1 MFRNKIYKHF
11 FLELSKDFIIVL
23 FTFTSIVWT
32 VQAVNFL
39 DLVVEDGH
47 AVSVYLN
54 YSLLNLPKIFTKFI
68 PLSFLLALIM
78 TIIKF
83 DSENELTILWTSGL
97 NKIKLINFFFKVSLI
112 LTVIQL
118 SLASII
124 NPYFLNHSRSLIKSS
139 DVDFISE
146 TIKTNQFNDAIKGL
160 TIFVEE
166 KNDNGTM
173 KNIFIRD
180 DMQIFKGLENSENSK
195 NLTIFAKRGKIL
207 KRNKNFLIL
216 EDGIIQSENDFK
228 EVESVKFKR
237 TELLL
242 SGLVTKSIVV
252 PKIQETSSKNLIRCV
267 TEKNTENTIVNCPH
281 KKEKNDILSELNRRF
296 GMPLYI
302 PFISLMVSFLLIFR
316 EESKYKSL
324 YKYLYFALAF
334 ITLILAEILVR
345 YSGKSLEYTL
355 AYYLAP
361 LILIPLVYLELI
373 RKLYYENLKKK

>member
-1 MFRNKIYKHF
+1 MFSNKIYNHF
-11 FLELSKDFIIVL
+11 FQELSKDFIIVL

-47 AVSVYLN
+47 AVSVYLK
-54 YSLLNLPKIFTKFI
+54 YSLLNIPKIFTKFI

-97 NKIKLINFFFKVSLI
+97 NKIKLINFFFKISLI

-118 SLASII
+118 SLAAII

-146 TIKTNQFNDAIKGL
+146 TIKTNQFNDTIKGL
-160 TIFVEE
+160 TIYVEE
-166 KNDNGTM
+166 KSDNGTM
-173 KNIFIRD
+173 KNIFLRD
-180 DMQIFKGLENSENSK
+180 DKQIFKSLENSKNSK

-216 EDGIIQSENDFK
+216 EDGIIQSENKFK

-242 SGLVTKSIVV
+242 SGLVTKSIIV
-252 PKIQETSSKNLIRCV
+252 PKIQETSSRNLFRCIAEKD
-267 TEKNTENTIVNCPH
+267 TEIKIVNCSH
-281 KKEKNDILSELNRRF
+281 KNEKNDILSELNRRF

-302 PFISLMVSFLLIFR
+302 PFVSLMASFLLILR

-324 YKYLYFALAF
+324 YKYLYFGLAF
-334 ITLILAEILVR
+334 ATLILAEILVR
-345 YSGKSLEYTL
+345 YSGKSLDFAL

-361 LILIPLVYLELI
+361 LILIPIVYLILV
-373 RKLYYENLKKK
+373 RKLYYENLKK

>member
-1 MFRNKIYKHF
+1 MFSNKIYNHF
-11 FLELSKDFIIVL
+11 FQELSKDFIIVL

-47 AVSVYLN
+47 AVSVYLK
-54 YSLLNLPKIFTKFI
+54 YSLLNIPKIFTKFI

-97 NKIKLINFFFKVSLI
+97 NKIKLINFFFKISLI

-118 SLASII
+118 SLAAII

-146 TIKTNQFNDAIKGL
+146 TIKTNQFNDTIKGL
-160 TIFVEE
+160 TIYVEE
-166 KNDNGTM
+166 KSDNGTM
-173 KNIFIRD
+173 KNIFLRD
-180 DMQIFKGLENSENSK
+180 DKQIFKSLENSKNSK

-242 SGLVTKSIVV
+242 SGLVTKSIIV
-252 PKIQETSSKNLIRCV
+252 PKIQETSSRNLFRCIAEKD
-267 TEKNTENTIVNCPH
+267 TEIKIVNCSH
-281 KKEKNDILSELNRRF
+281 KNEKNDILSELNRRF

-302 PFISLMVSFLLIFR
+302 PFVSLMASFLLILR

-324 YKYLYFALAF
+324 YKYLYFGLAF
-334 ITLILAEILVR
+334 ATLILAEILVR
-345 YSGKSLEYTL
+345 YSGKSLDFAL

-361 LILIPLVYLELI
+361 LILIPIVYLILV
-373 RKLYYENLKKK
+373 RKLYYENLKK

>member
-1 MFRNKIYKHF
+1 MFSNKIYNHF
-11 FLELSKDFIIVL
+11 FQELSKDFIIVL

-47 AVSVYLN
+47 AVSVYLK
-54 YSLLNLPKIFTKFI
+54 YSLLNIPKIFTKFI

-118 SLASII
+118 SLAAII

-146 TIKTNQFNDAIKGL
+146 TIKTNQFNDTIKGL
-160 TIFVEE
+160 TIYVEE
-166 KNDNGTM
+166 KSENGTM
-173 KNIFIRD
+173 KNIFLRD
-180 DMQIFKGLENSENSK
+180 DKQIFKSLENSKNSK
-195 NLTIFAKRGKIL
+195 NLTIFAKRGKII

-216 EDGIIQSENDFK
+216 EDGIIQSENDSK

-242 SGLVTKSIVV
+242 SGLVTKSIIV
-252 PKIQETSSKNLIRCV
+252 PKIQETSSRNLIRCI
-267 TEKNTENTIVNCPH
+267 TEKDTEIKIINCSH
-281 KKEKNDILSELNRRF
+281 RNEKNDILSELNSRF

-302 PFISLMVSFLLIFR
+302 PFVSLIASFLLILR

-324 YKYLYFALAF
+324 YKYLYFGLAF
-334 ITLILAEILVR
+334 ATLILAEILVR
-345 YSGKSLEYTL
+345 YSGKSLDFAL

-361 LILIPLVYLELI
+361 LILIPIVYLILV
-373 RKLYYENLKKK
+373 RKLYYENLKK

>member
-47 AVSVYLN
+47 AVSVYLK
-54 YSLLNLPKIFTKFI
+54 YSLLNIPKIFTKFI

-97 NKIKLINFFFKVSLI
+97 NKIKLINFFFKISLI

-118 SLASII
+118 SLAAII

-146 TIKTNQFNDAIKGL
+146 TIKTNQFNDTIKGL
-160 TIFVEE
+160 TIYVEE
-166 KNDNGTM
+166 KSDNGTM
-173 KNIFIRD
+173 KNIFLRD
-180 DMQIFKGLENSENSK
+180 DKQIFKSLENSKNSK

-216 EDGIIQSENDFK
+216 EDGIIQSENKFK

-242 SGLVTKSIVV
+242 SGLVTKSIIV
-252 PKIQETSSKNLIRCV
+252 PKIQETSSRNLFRCIAEKD
-267 TEKNTENTIVNCPH
+267 TEIKIVNCSH
-281 KKEKNDILSELNRRF
+281 KNEKNDILSELNRRF

-302 PFISLMVSFLLIFR
+302 PFVSLMASFLLILR

-324 YKYLYFALAF
+324 YKYLYFGLAF
-334 ITLILAEILVR
+334 ATLILAEILVR
-345 YSGKSLEYTL
+345 YSGKSLDFAL

-361 LILIPLVYLELI
+361 LILIPIVYLILV
-373 RKLYYENLKKK
+373 RKLYYENLKK